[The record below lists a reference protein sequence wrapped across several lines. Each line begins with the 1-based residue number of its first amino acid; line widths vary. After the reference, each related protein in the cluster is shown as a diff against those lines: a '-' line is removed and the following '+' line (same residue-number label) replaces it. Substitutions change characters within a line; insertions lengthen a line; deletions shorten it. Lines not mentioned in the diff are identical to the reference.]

1 MKRLKRHIFTHAQN
15 IVVGGDITSFLY
27 AFKNDYYVAFTKP
40 EKPFFFEKFDTGDL
54 KEAVWTF
61 LYLQMMYRGKILG
74 VESNQTIRAEEDIL
88 KIITEGN
95 SLLNYRFE
103 DIVCFNPEMMSGVS
117 ILEKKDRK
125 LFVVDKIK
133 LSARQH
139 DQTHHFVG
147 DDFVKELHFDNIGRQ
162 KFIYV
167 VSEMLESEINDFD
180 FGQVSLRYK
189 LLPILDSLGIQGSR
203 NGKNKSLSM
212 KLTSLD
218 RFTRP
223 METHEYK
230 DEEKIKFMEI
240 NEDDI
245 WTHQASSLIKKWSE
259 SFRWMD
265 SKTTGNFRMHL
276 T

>member
-1 MKRLKRHIFTHAQN
+1 
-15 IVVGGDITSFLY
+15 VVGGDIASFLY

-40 EKPFFFEKFDTGDL
+40 GKPFFFEKFDTGDL

-61 LYLQMMYRGKILG
+61 LYFQMMYRGKILG
-74 VESNQTIRAEEDIL
+74 VEPNQTIRVEEDTL

-95 SLLNYRFE
+95 SLLNYKFV
-103 DIVCFNPEMMSGVS
+103 DLICFNPEMLSGISVT
-117 ILEKKDRK
+117 EKKNRK
-125 LFVVDKIK
+125 HCLVDKIK
-133 LSARQH
+133 LSAREHGQKY
-139 DQTHHFVG
+139 HFVG
-147 DDFVKELHFDNIGRQ
+147 DDFAKELHFDNNGRQ

-167 VSEMLESEINDFD
+167 VSEIPEDKINDFD

-189 LLPILDSLGIQGSR
+189 LLPILKQLGIQGSR

-212 KLTSLD
+212 KLTSIERLI
-218 RFTRP
+218 RP

-245 WTHQASSLIKKWSE
+245 WTPQAGSLIKKWSE

>member
-1 MKRLKRHIFTHAQN
+1 MKRLKRHVFTHAQN
-15 IVVGGDITSFLY
+15 IVVGGDIASFLY
-27 AFKNDYYVAFTKP
+27 AFKNDCFVAFTKP
-40 EKPFFFEKFDTGDL
+40 GKPFFFEKFDTGDL

-61 LYLQMMYRGKILG
+61 LYFQMMYRGKILG
-74 VESNQTIRAEEDIL
+74 VEPNQTIRAEEDIL

-95 SLLNYRFE
+95 SLLNYKFE
-103 DIVCFNPEMMSGVS
+103 DLVCFNPEMLSGAS
-117 ILEKKDRK
+117 ILEKKNRK
-125 LFVVDKIK
+125 HFVVDKIK

-139 DQTHHFVG
+139 DQKYHFVG

-167 VSEMLESEINDFD
+167 VSEIFESEINDFD
-180 FGQVSLRYK
+180 LGQVTLRYK
-189 LLPILDSLGIQGSR
+189 LEPILKKLGIQGSR

-218 RFTRP
+218 RFIRP

-230 DEEKIKFMEI
+230 EEERIKFMEI

-245 WTHQASSLIKKWSE
+245 WTHQASLLIKKWSE

>member
-1 MKRLKRHIFTHAQN
+1 
-15 IVVGGDITSFLY
+15 
-27 AFKNDYYVAFTKP
+27 
-40 EKPFFFEKFDTGDL
+40 
-54 KEAVWTF
+54 
-61 LYLQMMYRGKILG
+61 
-74 VESNQTIRAEEDIL
+74 
-88 KIITEGN
+88 
-95 SLLNYRFE
+95 
-103 DIVCFNPEMMSGVS
+103 MMSGVS
-117 ILEKKDRK
+117 ILEKNDRK
-125 LFVVDKIK
+125 LYVVDKIK

-223 METHEYK
+223 MDTHEYK

>member
-1 MKRLKRHIFTHAQN
+1 
-15 IVVGGDITSFLY
+15 VVGGDIASFLY
-27 AFKNDYYVAFTKP
+27 AFKNDCFVVFTKP
-40 EKPFFFEKFDTGDL
+40 GKPFFFEKFDTGDL

-61 LYLQMMYRGKILG
+61 LYFQMMYRGKILG
-74 VESNQTIRAEEDIL
+74 VEPNQTIRAEEDIL

-95 SLLNYRFE
+95 SLLNYKFE
-103 DIVCFNPEMMSGVS
+103 DLVCFNPEMLSGAS
-117 ILEKKDRK
+117 ILEKKNRK
-125 LFVVDKIK
+125 HFVVDKIK

-139 DQTHHFVG
+139 DQKYHFVG

-167 VSEMLESEINDFD
+167 VSEIFESEINDFD
-180 FGQVSLRYK
+180 LGQVTLRYK
-189 LLPILDSLGIQGSR
+189 LEPILKKLGIQGSR

-218 RFTRP
+218 RFIRP
-223 METHEYK
+223 MATHEYK
-230 DEEKIKFMEI
+230 EEERIKFMEI

-245 WTHQASSLIKKWSE
+245 WTHQASLLIKKWSE

>member
-1 MKRLKRHIFTHAQN
+1 MKRLKRHVFTHAQN
-15 IVVGGDITSFLY
+15 IVVGGDLPSFLY
-27 AFKNDYYVAFTKP
+27 AFKNDCYVAFTKP
-40 EKPFFFEKFDTGDL
+40 GKPFFFEKFDTGDL

-61 LYLQMMYRGKILG
+61 LYFQMMYRGKILG
-74 VESNQTIRAEEDIL
+74 IEPNQTIRVEEDIL

-95 SLLNYRFE
+95 SLLNYKFV
-103 DIVCFNPEMMSGVS
+103 DLVCFNPEMLSGIS
-117 ILEKKDRK
+117 IAEKKNRK
-125 LFVVDKIK
+125 HCVVDKIK
-133 LSARQH
+133 LSAREHGQKY
-139 DQTHHFVG
+139 HFVG
-147 DDFVKELHFDNIGRQ
+147 DDFVKELHFDNNGRQ

-167 VSEMLESEINDFD
+167 VSEIPEKKLNDFD

-189 LLPILDSLGIQGSR
+189 LLPILIQLGIQGSR

-212 KLTSLD
+212 KLTSIERLI
-218 RFTRP
+218 RP

-245 WTHQASSLIKKWSE
+245 WTPQASSLIKKWSE

-265 SKTTGNFRMHL
+265 SQTTGNFRMHL

>member
-40 EKPFFFEKFDTGDL
+40 GKPFFFEKFDTGDS

-74 VESNQTIRAEEDIL
+74 VDPNQTIRTDQDIL
-88 KIITEGN
+88 KIITEAN
-95 SLLNYRFE
+95 SLLNYKFAGLT
-103 DIVCFNPEMMSGVS
+103 CFNPEMLSGAS
-117 ILEKKDRK
+117 ITEKKNRK
-125 LFVVDKIK
+125 HYVVDKIK

-139 DQTHHFVG
+139 EQKHHFIG
-147 DDFVKELHFDNIGRQ
+147 DDFVKELHFDNVGRQ

-167 VSEMLESEINDFD
+167 VSEIPEDKINDFD

-189 LLPILDSLGIQGSR
+189 LLPILKQLGIQGSR

-212 KLTSLD
+212 KLTSIK

-223 METHEYK
+223 METHEYQ

-240 NEDDI
+240 NEDDL
-245 WTHQASSLIKKWSE
+245 WTHQASSLIEKWSE
-259 SFRWMD
+259 SFHWMD
-265 SKTTGNFRMHL
+265 SKTTGNFRMLL

>member
-1 MKRLKRHIFTHAQN
+1 
-15 IVVGGDITSFLY
+15 VVGGDIASFLY
-27 AFKNDYYVAFTKP
+27 AFKHDYYVAFTKP
-40 EKPFFFEKFDTGDL
+40 GKPFFFEKFDTGDL
-54 KEAVWTF
+54 KETVWTF
-61 LYLQMMYRGKILG
+61 LYFQMMYRGKILG
-74 VESNQTIRAEEDIL
+74 VESNQTVRVEEDIL

-95 SLLNYRFE
+95 SLLNYKFE
-103 DIVCFNPEMMSGVS
+103 DLVCFNPEMLSGIS
-117 ILEKKDRK
+117 IAEKKNRK
-125 LFVVDKIK
+125 HLVVDKIK

-139 DQTHHFVG
+139 DQKYHFVG
-147 DDFVKELHFDNIGRQ
+147 DDFVKEIHFDNIGRQ

-167 VSEMLESEINDFD
+167 VSEIFESKVNDFD
-180 FGQVSLRYK
+180 FGQVTLRYK
-189 LLPILDSLGIQGSR
+189 LLPILKKLGIQGSR

-230 DEEKIKFMEI
+230 DEERIKFMET
-240 NEDDI
+240 NEADI
-245 WTHQASSLIKKWSE
+245 WTHQASSLIEKWSE